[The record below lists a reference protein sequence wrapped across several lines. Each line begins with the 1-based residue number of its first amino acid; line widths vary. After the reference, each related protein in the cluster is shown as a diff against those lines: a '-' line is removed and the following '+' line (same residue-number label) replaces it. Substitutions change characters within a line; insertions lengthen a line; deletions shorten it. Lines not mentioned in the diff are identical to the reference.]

1 MPGDQ
6 DWWFDEAAGPL
17 VRPYAMTRGRTRPNA
32 PNLNLVTQVQV
43 TRAPSDTSAL
53 SPEHLRIIELCHVPL
68 SVAEVA
74 AYVNLPLVVVKVLLG
89 DLIERGDVRAG
100 ALFQTTE
107 ISDTKLLQAVLDGIR
122 RI

>member
-1 MPGDQ
+1 MAGDQ

-32 PNLNLVTQVQV
+32 PNLNLVTQI
-43 TRAPSDTSAL
+43 RASATQSDPSSL
-53 SPEHLRIIELCHVPL
+53 SPEHLEILDLCSVPL

-74 AYVNLPLVVVKVLLG
+74 AYLNVPLVVVKVLIS
-89 DLIERGDVRAG
+89 DLIERGDVIAG
-100 ALFQTTE
+100 TLFQTTE
-107 ISDTKLLQAVLDGIR
+107 ITDTKFLQAVLDGIR